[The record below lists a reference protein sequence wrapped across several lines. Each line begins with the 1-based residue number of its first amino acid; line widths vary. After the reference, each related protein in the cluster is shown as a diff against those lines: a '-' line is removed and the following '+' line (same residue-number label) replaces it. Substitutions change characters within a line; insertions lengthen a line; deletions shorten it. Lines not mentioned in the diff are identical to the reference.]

1 MRQNNKYNV
10 AATIQCTHWA
20 DYWLI
25 IRSPLITPHQYYF
38 LLMATVRQRQ
48 HSADLVLVH
57 HITSPPALAADLCS
71 INDSVPRTGLT
82 LTEYESIQVWNNG
95 DIEKIVG
102 SENIDQIY
110 FKTLLIRPFESCKSM
125 IMITCKVLAHSCKL
139 HHQVI

>member
-38 LLMATVRQRQ
+38 LLMATVRQ

-71 INDSVPRTGLT
+71 INDSSVPRTGLT

-125 IMITCKVLAHSCKL
+125 IMITCKVSAHSCKL

>member
-1 MRQNNKYNV
+1 
-10 AATIQCTHWA
+10 
-20 DYWLI
+20 
-25 IRSPLITPHQYYF
+25 
-38 LLMATVRQRQ
+38 MATVRQ

-71 INDSVPRTGLT
+71 INDSSVPRTGLT
-82 LTEYESIQVWNNG
+82 LTRFESTLVWNNG

-125 IMITCKVLAHSCKL
+125 I
-139 HHQVI
+139 

>member
-1 MRQNNKYNV
+1 
-10 AATIQCTHWA
+10 
-20 DYWLI
+20 
-25 IRSPLITPHQYYF
+25 
-38 LLMATVRQRQ
+38 MATVRQ

-71 INDSVPRTGLT
+71 INDCSVPRTGLT

-110 FKTLLIRPFESCKSM
+110 LL
-125 IMITCKVLAHSCKL
+125 
-139 HHQVI
+139 

>member
-1 MRQNNKYNV
+1 
-10 AATIQCTHWA
+10 
-20 DYWLI
+20 
-25 IRSPLITPHQYYF
+25 
-38 LLMATVRQRQ
+38 MATVRQ

-71 INDSVPRTGLT
+71 INDNSVPRIGLTGLT
-82 LTEYESIQVWNNG
+82 ITEYESIQVWNNG

-125 IMITCKVLAHSCKL
+125 IITCKVLAHSCKL
-139 HHQVI
+139 HHQVIWSCSGVSGGARGGHSLCSFISHSENTRSLLVMVR